1 MGSGGGVTVSA
12 QPDRPTDQEDPMT
25 SPTDLAGPPPGH
37 AATRPAGLPGSP
49 TSASATA
56 RRVLGLPDLVEQ
68 SAARL
73 AARRTLERVGGPVG
87 LAVASAPTIAF
98 VAADA
103 AAGLEAAFVALGV
116 AAVLSFGVRLARRE
130 PPGAAVAG
138 LVVAAVCATVAA
150 LAGEARAFF
159 LPTMILPVVF
169 VLAYVV
175 SLLAGRPLTG
185 FMVNRLAGG
194 PRDWP
199 RHAALRRVYTVT
211 SLVGLA
217 MATANLVLRVVY
229 YLADEPGVLAGIQ
242 VGATSAFAVHFAV
255 TLVAARRVATRPL
268 TAPSLATVAPAPR

>member
-1 MGSGGGVTVSA
+1 MNP
-12 QPDRPTDQEDPMT
+12 QPALAAVPAEHVDPPAAEPRPAEPQPTD
-25 SPTDLAGPPPGH
+25 
-37 AATRPAGLPGSP
+37 TRPADPRDASSGP
-49 TSASATA
+49 SATA
-56 RRVLGLPDLVEQ
+56 RRVLGLPDVEET
-68 SAARL
+68 SAART

-87 LAVASAPTIAF
+87 LAVAVAPTIAF

-103 AAGLEAAFVALGV
+103 AAGLGTAFVALAVTAVV
-116 AAVLSFGVRLARRE
+116 ASGVRLARRE
-130 PPGAAVAG
+130 PPGAAIAG

-159 LPTMILPVVF
+159 LPTMVLPVVF

-175 SLLAGRPLTG
+175 SLTSGRPLTG

-217 MATANLVLRVVY
+217 MAAANLVVRVVF

-242 VGATSAFAVHFAV
+242 VAATSLFAVHFAV
-255 TLVAARRVATRPL
+255 TLVVARRVATAPL
-268 TAPSLATVAPAPR
+268 TAPAPRAARPAPR